1 MHDTRTVV
9 VVAGG
14 DPISVDVIGDLPE
27 GTFVVAADSGL
38 DHAIAIGLDVDLIIG
53 DLDSVAASSLATS
66 RGIPIEQ
73 YPTHKDQT
81 DLELALNAA
90 LRLEADRVIVIGGH
104 GGRVDHFLAN
114 AGAIASPLL
123 SACDV
128 EWLCGDSHIFV
139 VRQSTQLHGT
149 PGETVSLIPIGG
161 PASGVVTS
169 GLQWELQNETLE
181 AFSAR
186 GVSNAFSRTFAQ
198 VTIDSG
204 TLLAILPH

>member
-90 LRLEADRVIVIGGH
+90 LRLEADRVIVIVARPGK
-104 GGRVDHFLAN
+104 A
-114 AGAIASPLL
+114 AWAMS
-123 SACDV
+123 
-128 EWLCGDSHIFV
+128 SHIA
-139 VRQSTQLHGT
+139 L
-149 PGETVSLIPIGG
+149 
-161 PASGVVTS
+161 
-169 GLQWELQNETLE
+169 
-181 AFSAR
+181 
-186 GVSNAFSRTFAQ
+186 
-198 VTIDSG
+198 
-204 TLLAILPH
+204 

>member
-1 MHDTRTVV
+1 MENTRTVV

-14 DPISVDVIGDLPE
+14 EPIAVDVIDDLPE
-27 GTFVVAADSGL
+27 GRFVVAADSGL
-38 DHAIAIGLDVDLIIG
+38 DHAIAIDLDVDLIIG
-53 DLDSVAASSLATS
+53 DLDSVAASSLAAS

-73 YPTHKDQT
+73 YPPQKDHT
-81 DLELALNAA
+81 DLELALDAA
-90 LRLEADRVIVIGGH
+90 LRLEPDRVIVIGGH

-161 PASGVVTS
+161 SASGVTSS
-169 GLQWELQNETLE
+169 GLQWELNDETLE

-186 GVSNAFSRTFAQ
+186 GVSNAFSRPFAQ
-198 VTIDSG
+198 VNMDTG
-204 TLLAILPH
+204 TMLAILPR